1 MEFGEA
7 QDFPSLLVHLW
18 LPGALFPPLFL
29 GFQGY
34 LSAPVNLV
42 SQETPEDQ
50 WFQDSPSSQ
59 PLLSRLAAL
68 GILQLLDILLFQV
81 VLSHLDDLAFLV
93 VPVLQAFLTCPSLGC
108 QGLPL
113 APCHLFYLVALA
125 IRLSPEVLGHPWVL
139 VCSSLGFLLLQ
150 AVQAVLGLLEAHQ
163 VLPFPEFQGGLEAQG
178 VQFLHFP
185 RDCLFL
191 LESQV
196 FRVPRAWL
204 ALVLPWLLGGLVL
217 QDGLAF
223 LVPQDNQVILLFL
236 GNLDLL

>member
-18 LPGALFPPLFL
+18 LPGVLFPPLFL
-29 GFQGY
+29 GFQGD

-59 PLLSRLAAL
+59 PLLSRLVAL
-68 GILQLLDILLFQV
+68 GILQLLRILFVQV

-93 VPVLQAFLTCPSLGC
+93 VQVLQGLLTCPSLGC
-108 QGLPL
+108 QGLPS
-113 APCHLFYLVALA
+113 APYHLFYLVALS
-125 IRLSPEVLGHPWVL
+125 IHLSREVLGHPWVL
-139 VCSSLGFLLLQ
+139 ACTSLGFLLLQ

-163 VLPFPEFQGGLEAQG
+163 VHPFLEFQGGLEAQG
-178 VQFLHFP
+178 VQFLRFP
-185 RDCLFL
+185 PDCLFL

-196 FRVPRAWL
+196 FLVPRAWL
-204 ALVLPWLLGGLVL
+204 LLVLPWLLGGLVL

-223 LVPQDNQVILLFL
+223 PVPQDNQVILLCL
-236 GNLDLL
+236 RNLDLL

>member
-1 MEFGEA
+1 M

-18 LPGALFPPLFL
+18 LLGVLFPPLFL

-42 SQETPEDQ
+42 SQETLEDQ
-50 WFQDSPSSQ
+50 WFQDNPSSQ
-59 PLLSRLAAL
+59 ALLSPLVAL
-68 GILQLLDILLFQV
+68 GILELLDVLSGQV

-93 VPVLQAFLTCPSLGC
+93 GRVLQAFLTCPSLGC

-113 APCHLFYLVALA
+113 APYHLFYLVALS
-125 IRLSPEVLGHPWVL
+125 IHLGLEVLGHPWVL
-139 VCSSLGFLLLQ
+139 ACTSLGFLLLQ
-150 AVQAVLGLLEAHQ
+150 VVQAVLGLLEAHQ
-163 VLPFPEFQGGLEAQG
+163 VHPFLEVQGGLEAQG
-178 VQFLHFP
+178 GRFLHFP
-185 RDCLFL
+185 QDCLFL
-191 LESQV
+191 LESQA

-204 ALVLPWLLGGLVL
+204 VLVLPWLLGGLVL